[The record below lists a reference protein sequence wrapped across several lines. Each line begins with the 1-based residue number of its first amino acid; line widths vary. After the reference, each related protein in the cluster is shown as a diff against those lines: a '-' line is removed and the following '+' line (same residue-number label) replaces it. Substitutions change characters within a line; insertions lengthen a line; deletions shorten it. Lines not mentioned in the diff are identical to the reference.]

1 MKLTVRKNRQKQ
13 KKIIEQTA
21 EREFRQQQKDVI
33 AVFKKKSKKG

>member
-13 KKIIEQTA
+13 NKIIAQTA

-33 AVFKKKSKKG
+33 AVLKKKSKKG